1 MMTTCHSDMFIIA
14 VYMFDRKLNEF
25 RKTYIYE
32 ISEKEVKFTTKRS
45 AKKYKSE
52 LQASKDVK
60 LLDSFNSSY
69 CKTLNVVIERV

>member
-1 MMTTCHSDMFIIA
+1 
-14 VYMFDRKLNEF
+14 MFDRKLNEF

-52 LQASKDVK
+52 LQASKDVN
-60 LLDSFNSSY
+60 LLGGFKSSY
-69 CKTLNVVIERV
+69 CKTLNVVIERI